1 MTVRTYLAPAL
12 GVGLACFALSC
23 FAATVPQAPLA
34 ASGPVAARAQAAAQP
49 AHLPGRTLKLDF
61 AHFGDSRPIDL
72 TGVDNGQA
80 VNFGVR
86 LDEAVSRARLKL
98 DFTYSPA
105 LIAQLSHVKVFLNG
119 QLAATVPLD
128 KDNAGHMVSREFDL
142 DPRLFTDFNNL
153 RFQLVGH
160 YTLTSCED
168 PLHSSIWTQISPTS
182 SLELT
187 LAPLNLPNS
196 LALLPAPFFDRRD
209 DGRLTLP
216 MVMPARP
223 KPVLQ
228 QAAGLVAS
236 WFGAQAS
243 YHQAR
248 FPVAT
253 QLPHDSHA
261 VLFALQGQ
269 VPKDV
274 AAPAITGP
282 TLAVSANPAAPGKK
296 LLLVLGRNEDELQ
309 SAARALVLDK
319 AALSGSAVSV
329 GSVALGAPRRPYDA
343 PNWMPT
349 DRSVRFGELVANQYA
364 LQANGYDGTPI
375 RINLRVP
382 ADLSPWQSRGVPL
395 DLKYRFTSPAFQDD
409 SMLNV
414 DINDQLVESYRL
426 KPGDNTGKISKVS
439 LPLLGDDNAQ
449 SNQSLL
455 IPAFRIGSDNQL
467 QFRFKLLPQKS
478 SACAGVMSDSAR
490 ASIDPDSTIDF
501 SGLPHFA
508 TLPNLAFFANSGYP
522 FTRMADL
529 SDSAIVM
536 PDRPD
541 AVDLEALTSLLG
553 HVGKWTGIPALR
565 LQVVPASQVDSVK
578 NKNLIV
584 IGTGSAAAL
593 LQRWGKSMPLVLES
607 GRREF
612 APLPT
617 APHFWDDWLHEP
629 ERIAPSAAGRELLYS
644 NGRLAALTSFESPYQ
659 QGLSVVALQASQP
672 DDLKSLLSV
681 LENPARVPQVR
692 GDVAIVHDDAVESF
706 QLGGTYYVGDPPFW
720 TRIWFHVS
728 RYPMLIAALAIIGGL
743 LLAGLMFLFLG
754 RVAAKRMGN

>member
-1 MTVRTYLAPAL
+1 MIARKYFAPAL
-12 GVGLACFALSC
+12 GFGLGCAALIFS
-23 FAATVPQAPLA
+23 
-34 ASGPVAARAQAAAQP
+34 AAACSQELLGSAAP
-49 AHLPGRTLKLDF
+49 VSASAPERLASRTVKLEFARLAGR
-61 AHFGDSRPIDL
+61 RPIDL
-72 TGVDNGQA
+72 TGVDSGQT

-105 LIAQLSHVKVFLNG
+105 LITQLSHIKVFLNG
-119 QLAATVPLD
+119 QLAATVALD
-128 KDNAGHMVSREFDL
+128 KDGAGRMVSHEFEL
-142 DPRLFTDFNNL
+142 DPRLFTDFNSL

-168 PLHSSIWTQISPTS
+168 PLHSSIWTQISPSS
-182 SLELT
+182 SLELSMT
-187 LAPLNLPNS
+187 PLNLPNS
-196 LALLPAPFFDRRD
+196 LAMLPAPFFDRRD

-216 MVMPARP
+216 MVMPAQP
-223 KPVLQ
+223 KPVVQ

-248 FPVAT
+248 FPVST
-253 QLPHDSHA
+253 QLPAGNHA
-261 VLFALQGQ
+261 VLFALKGQ

-274 AAPAITGP
+274 AAPAIDGP

-296 LLLVLGRNEDELQ
+296 LLLVLGRNEQELQ
-309 SAARALVLDK
+309 TAARALVLGK
-319 AALSGSAVSV
+319 AALSGSAATVASVS
-329 GSVALGAPRRPYDA
+329 LGVPRQPYDA
-343 PNWMPT
+343 PNWLPT
-349 DRSVRFGELVANQYA
+349 DRPVRFGELVPNQSA
-364 LQANGYDGTPI
+364 LQVNGYDGTPI

-426 KPGDNTGKISKVS
+426 KPADTSGKTSRVS
-439 LPLLGDDNAQ
+439 LPLLGSDNGG

-455 IPAFRIGSDNQL
+455 IPAFRVGSDNQL

-490 ASIDPDSTIDF
+490 AAIDPDSTIDF

-508 TLPNLAFFANSGYP
+508 ALPNLAFFANSGYP

-536 PDRPD
+536 PDQPTSS
-541 AVDLEALTSLLG
+541 DLEALASLFG
-553 HVGKWTGIPALR
+553 HMGKWTGIPALR
-565 LQVVPASQVDSVK
+565 TEVVPASRVDSVK
-578 NKNLIV
+578 DKNLIV
-584 IGTGSAAAL
+584 IGSGSASAL
-593 LQRWGKSMPLVLES
+593 LQRWGKSMPLVLEH

-629 ERIAPSAAGRELLYS
+629 ERIAPTAAGRELLYS
-644 NGRLAALTSFESPYQ
+644 NGRLAALTGFESPYRE
-659 QGLSVVALQASQP
+659 GLSVVALLATQP
-672 DDLKSLLSV
+672 EDLKSLLAV
-681 LENPARVPQVR
+681 LENPALLPQVR
-692 GDVAIVHDDAVESF
+692 GDVAIVHDEMVESF
-706 QLGGTYYVGDPPFW
+706 QLGGTYYVGEPPFW

-743 LLAGLMFLFLG
+743 LLAVLMFLFLG
-754 RVAAKRMGN
+754 RVAAKRIGN